1 MYRWA
6 VFFCF
11 SGRKSRCP
19 KLNSKKQGDARRGR
33 PALRRRSR
41 PAAPDRMG
49 CSGLQSCKHPAG
61 IFKKNFNLASKR
73 RLRPLSRLVTNT
85 FTQRFCEQS
94 LKKTKRLSK
103 KTSNELKQDTKLV
116 SLLRNA
122 VESSSDESGWAHL
135 GSVGSNIAKQSPQ
148 FVPRNYG
155 YGKLG
160 ELVAATNLFD
170 IASAF
175 ILNSSVGRRHF
186 VSADYHCPLYSKIW
200 LSTSL
205 Q

>member
-1 MYRWA
+1 MFRLAKLQTSRWNFQEKFQFGEQKTPSPFVSTCDKYIYTEVLRA
-6 VFFCF
+6 
-11 SGRKSRCP
+11 KSEE
-19 KLNSKKQGDARRGR
+19 NEA
-33 PALRRRSR
+33 
-41 PAAPDRMG
+41 
-49 CSGLQSCKHPAG
+49 
-61 IFKKNFNLASKR
+61 I
-73 RLRPLSRLVTNT
+73 V
-85 FTQRFCEQS
+85 
-94 LKKTKRLSK
+94 K